1 MRGAAWE
8 RAIAYGSS
16 LWEKHMTSRIAV
28 YKQDGTPVLESK
40 CNFRVMRTP
49 TRQTMAGAQHFQ
61 YSIQFQ
67 LPLSTSL
74 RGVSEADQI
83 IITESENEDEI
94 GRIGYVDLA
103 MNQQDNI
110 EKTIIATFEGNEW
123 EG

>member
-49 TRQTMAGAQHFQ
+49 TRQTMVGAQHFQ

-67 LPLSTSL
+67 LPLRVNL
-74 RGVSEADQI
+74 RGVREGDQVVI
-83 IITESENEDEI
+83 VDSPNEDEI

-110 EKTIIATFEGNEW
+110 EKTLIATFEASEW
-123 EG
+123 ED